1 MHFCIFHHID
11 EALDDTGEEEREEEG
26 EVEVEGEEEEEE
38 EEEVK
43 EEEMEAPQRY
53 ARLRRGAAVWLR
65 RAAICVF
72 NVVCCWCCE
81 ISGDEI

>member
-1 MHFCIFHHID
+1 MEKRKEKII
-11 EALDDTGEEEREEEG
+11 
-26 EVEVEGEEEEEE
+26 

-43 EEEMEAPQRY
+43 EEMKEPQRLS
-53 ARLRRGAAVWLR
+53 RPRRGAAVWLR

-81 ISGDEI
+81 ISGDDI

>member
-1 MHFCIFHHID
+1 MEKRKEKII
-11 EALDDTGEEEREEEG
+11 
-26 EVEVEGEEEEEE
+26 

-43 EEEMEAPQRY
+43 EEMKEPQRY

-81 ISGDEI
+81 ISGDDI